1 MAARKKKVFKVERK
15 TNNYDSGQWI
25 RMKGQ
30 FVTKEDAQAYID
42 ELESMNP
49 RSQEVQYK
57 IGKEDKIS

>member
-15 TNNYDSGQWI
+15 TNNLDTGEWI

-30 FVTKEDAQAYID
+30 FTTKEDAQAYID